1 MSIIIVGNGT
11 SVIDKKNGHKIDGFN
26 TVLRFNSF
34 KIDGY
39 EDYTGEKT
47 NIWFTVNCSH
57 AKDMETF
64 DEIIVHSWE
73 WSRSKC
79 KIYQKLSENKY
90 PCGFAGKYCH
100 KTDRAFVRSI
110 PTRSPSTGLIAIYM
124 MIERF
129 NQVFITG
136 FDWWEREKH
145 HYGDSERRG
154 TLHNPKEEYEIIR
167 ELSKQNKILFLN

>member
-11 SVIDKKNGHKIDGFN
+11 SVIDKKNGYKIDGFN

-34 KIDGY
+34 KIKDY
-39 EDYTGEKT
+39 EDYTGAKT
-47 NIWFTVNCSH
+47 NIWFTVNAAH
-57 AKDMETF
+57 LKDIENF

-73 WSRSKC
+73 WDKSKC
-79 KIYQKLSENKY
+79 KIYQKLSKD
-90 PCGFAGKYCH
+90 KYCH
-100 KTDRAFVRSI
+100 KTSRPFVRSI
-110 PTRSPSTGLIAIYM
+110 PIQSPSTGLIAIYM

-145 HYGDSERRG
+145 HYGDTERRG
-154 TLHNPKEEYEIIR
+154 TLHNPKEEYEIIK
-167 ELSKQNKILFLN
+167 ELSNQNKILFLN